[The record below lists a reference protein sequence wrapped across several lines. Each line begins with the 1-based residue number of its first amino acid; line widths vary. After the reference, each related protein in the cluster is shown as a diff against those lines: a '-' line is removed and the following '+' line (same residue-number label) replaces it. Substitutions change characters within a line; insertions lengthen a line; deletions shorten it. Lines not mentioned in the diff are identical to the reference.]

1 VASLSAVLR
10 VAVCGSIAILV
21 TGCSLSVLEGLSGGG
36 KADSGST
43 DGSEVPRDA
52 DHEIAVTDV
61 PDVATE
67 AAPDRLPDTSA
78 GTEAS
83 LDAGTDANSD
93 GEDDPDDSVAD
104 GDFDGEVSDGA
115 NDASEPADRDATME
129 DVDRDGDGRILCV
142 CPGDAYCAGGE
153 CVYTSCLARL
163 SAISTAPSGV
173 TWIDPDGEGDAGEGP
188 FRVYC
193 EMVADGGGWTLVLKV
208 DGTQT
213 TFLNHSP
220 WWENNANYRPEYP
233 DLDVNEAKLASYGS
247 VAFANVRVGML
258 QSGIARWLVVPEG
271 AASFRELMQGGYRA
285 TTLGRAAWKSL
296 PASGS
301 LQTFCGREGF
311 NVTTPAFAAV
321 RIGIIGN
328 EYDNCTSCD
337 SWIGFGGEL
346 MGLGYACGNVARW
359 QADNGDRDHPLFGYV
374 MVR

>member
-1 VASLSAVLR
+1 LSAVLG
-10 VAVCGSIAILV
+10 VAVCGSMAILV

-43 DGSEVPRDA
+43 HGSELPRDA
-52 DHEIAVTDV
+52 GQETAVTDA
-61 PDVATE
+61 PDVSSDGPPDWLSDASARAEASHE
-67 AAPDRLPDTSA
+67 AAM
-78 GTEAS
+78 
-83 LDAGTDANSD
+83 DAGSD
-93 GEDDPDDSVAD
+93 GEDDHDETATDVH
-104 GDFDGEVSDGA
+104 FDPEVSDGA
-115 NDASEPADRDATME
+115 TDVSDAADGDATTL
-129 DVDRDGDGRILCV
+129 DGDRDGDGRILCA
-142 CPGDAYCAGGE
+142 CPGDAYCADGE

-163 SAISTAPSGV
+163 SAIPNALSGV
-173 TWIDPDGEGDAGEGP
+173 AWIDPDGEGDGGEAA

-213 TFLNHSP
+213 TFLNHSS

-247 VAFANVRVGML
+247 VAFTQVRVGML
-258 QSGIARWLVVPEG
+258 QGGTTRWLVLPGE

-285 TTLGRAAWKSL
+285 TTVGRAAWKSL

-311 NVTTPAFAAV
+311 NVTTPALAAV

-359 QADNGDRDHPLFGYV
+359 QADNGDRDHALFGYV